1 MKFETIVMEIN
12 ENIMIVTINRPK
24 TLNALN
30 SKIAEETIYALQ
42 EADKND
48 KIGCMI
54 ITGSE
59 KAFAAGADI
68 KEMREHSF
76 AEMYQL
82 NWFAEWDQ
90 ISQIRKPIIAA
101 VSGYALGGGCE
112 IALMCDIIIAS
123 KTAVFGQPEI
133 SLGIMPGIGGS
144 QRLTRIIGKSKA
156 MEMCLTGRLMDAE
169 EAEKAGLVARI
180 VSNEILMEEAKN
192 TAKKIASFSKPA
204 VQMLKESINRSYETS
219 LSEGI
224 RFERRLFH
232 AMFSTTDQKEGMSAF
247 VEKREANFTDK

>member
-123 KTAVFGQPEI
+123 NTAVFGQPEI

-232 AMFSTTDQKEGMSAF
+232 AMFSTTDQKEGMLAF
-247 VEKREANFTDK
+247 VEKREAKFTDK

>member
-24 TLNALN
+24 MLNALN

-123 KTAVFGQPEI
+123 NTAVFGQPEI

-232 AMFSTTDQKEGMSAF
+232 AMFSTTDQKEGMLAF

>member
-123 KTAVFGQPEI
+123 NTAVFGQPEI

-232 AMFSTTDQKEGMSAF
+232 AMFSTTDQKEGMLAF

>member
-24 TLNALN
+24 MLNALN
-30 SKIAEETIYALQ
+30 SKIAEETVYALQ

-54 ITGSE
+54 ITGS
-59 KAFAAGADI
+59 KKVFAAGADI

-123 KTAVFGQPEI
+123 NTAVFGQPEI

-232 AMFSTTDQKEGMSAF
+232 AMFSTTDQKEGMLAF

>member
-224 RFERRLFH
+224 RFERRSFH
-232 AMFSTTDQKEGMSAF
+232 ALFSTTDQKEGMLAF

>member
-1 MKFETIVMEIN
+1 MKFETIVTEIS
-12 ENIMIVTINRPK
+12 ENVMIISINRPK
-24 TLNALN
+24 MLNALN
-30 SKIAEETIYALQ
+30 SKVAEETIFALQ

-123 KTAVFGQPEI
+123 NTAMFGQPEI

-180 VSNEILMEEAKN
+180 VSNEILMEEAKK